1 MRAACDNYRRCAD
14 PWSLYCP
21 QKAVSRLVW
30 RAEESLSIMETMPA
44 NDSKNDDSLWLLERA
59 VEQAL
64 DLRQT
69 VAELPDQGLRLVV
82 DVVLIEL
89 GRQIAAQRR

>member
-1 MRAACDNYRRCAD
+1 M
-14 PWSLYCP
+14 
-21 QKAVSRLVW
+21 SRPVW
-30 RAEESLSIMETMPA
+30 RAEESLPVMETVSV
-44 NDSKNDDSLWLLERA
+44 NGSKNDDPLWLLERA

-69 VAELPDQGLRLVV
+69 VAELPDQALRQVV